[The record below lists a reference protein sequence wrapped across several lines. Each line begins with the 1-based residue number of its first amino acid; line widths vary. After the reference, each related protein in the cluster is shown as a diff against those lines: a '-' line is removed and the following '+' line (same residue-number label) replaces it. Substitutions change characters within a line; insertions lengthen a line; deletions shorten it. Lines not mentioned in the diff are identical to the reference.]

1 LDCFPSDGALA
12 STILVED
19 HAPEGSPTKRGGA
32 AMPIVFARFPIAT
45 APEIEQFRDDPR
57 GLAERVRQIVE
68 GIEGV
73 RLVDLYFDVGRPVAY
88 AVVEGLDDFRDM
100 AAVSSYLGA
109 EDLVKAIRVEDAVA
123 AVERKRA
130 VRDRLPTSDE
140 SRH

>member
-1 LDCFPSDGALA
+1 
-12 STILVED
+12 
-19 HAPEGSPTKRGGA
+19 
-32 AMPIVFARFPIAT
+32 MPIVIMRFSIAT

-88 AVVEGLDDFRDM
+88 AVAEGLDDFRDM
-100 AAVSSYLGA
+100 TAVSSYLAA
-109 EDLVKAIRVEDAVA
+109 EDLVKAIRVEDAVV

-130 VRDRLPTSDE
+130 VRDRLPPSDG
-140 SRH
+140 SRR